1 MEWMTILNEIFQ
13 VCIIPLLGVLTS
25 FIIVFIK
32 KKINEAQAKA
42 NNEMTQKHLD
52 ILEEVIVNCVLAT
65 KQTYVDSLKDKN
77 AFDATAQKEAFT
89 KTYEAVMATLTEETQ
104 KHLANIT
111 SDLAT
116 FITEKIEA
124 TVSQTK

>member
-1 MEWMTILNEIFQ
+1 MEWALILNEIFQ
-13 VCIIPLLGVLTS
+13 VCIIPLLGILTS
-25 FIIVFIK
+25 FVIVFIK
-32 KKINEAQAKA
+32 KKIDEVQTKTNNATAQR
-42 NNEMTQKHLD
+42 HLE

-77 AFDATAQKEAFT
+77 AFDAAAQKEAFG
-89 KTYEAVMATLTEETQ
+89 KTFDAVMATLTDETQ
-104 KHLANIT
+104 KHLSTIT

-124 TVSQTK
+124 VVSQTK